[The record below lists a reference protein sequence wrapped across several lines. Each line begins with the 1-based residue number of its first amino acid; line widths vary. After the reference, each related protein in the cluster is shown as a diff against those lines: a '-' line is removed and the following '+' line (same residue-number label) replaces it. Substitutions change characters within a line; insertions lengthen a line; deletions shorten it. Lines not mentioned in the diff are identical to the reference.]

1 MWGRQILLI
10 LIGLS
15 GGVSVA
21 AGLFS
26 FIVELGVVSDF
37 ADRTHTADRIM
48 LYEDSTALGGV
59 LGNLFYLF
67 QISLPFGK
75 VLIPVF
81 GILSG
86 IFTGCWAMALAE
98 NLNVFPVFIRRLKI
112 LRYTAAFVIAM
123 AAGRGIGGLIFF
135 SQRW

>member
-1 MWGRQILLI
+1 MWGGQILLA

-15 GGVSVA
+15 GGVAVA

-26 FIVELGVVSDF
+26 FIVELGVVADF
-37 ADRTHTADRIM
+37 ADRTHTADHIM

-59 LGNLFYLF
+59 LGNLFWLF

-75 VLIPVF
+75 ALIPVF

-98 NLNVFPVFIRRLKI
+98 NLNVFPIFMRRMKI
-112 LRYTAAFVIAM
+112 FRYTAAFVIAM
-123 AAGRGIGGLIFF
+123 AVGRGIGGLIFF
-135 SQRW
+135 WRRW